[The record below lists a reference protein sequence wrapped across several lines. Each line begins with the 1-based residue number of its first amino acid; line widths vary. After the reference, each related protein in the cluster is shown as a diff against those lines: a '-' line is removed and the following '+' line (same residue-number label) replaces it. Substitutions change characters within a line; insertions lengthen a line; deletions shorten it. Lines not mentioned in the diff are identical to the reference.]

1 MGKYKVYHIPE
12 KKIGCTINLIER
24 VEKTQGFKPGEY
36 EVVFETD
43 DVKEASDME
52 IALQK
57 KFGYKKDRTPYHKLH
72 RRKKRMHTNTT
83 SFTTTFYKPKGEIQE
98 EDIKGL
104 TIETEYGTYELD
116 TPDRINWVMDNLL
129 VSQFTAERCF
139 VYNKAMSE
147 AAPFVK
153 PSKNVINN
161 EDIEIF
167 SKIRAWA
174 YERGIYEK
182 GDPKTQLIK
191 LYEEA
196 GELSQATLKKDRDGI
211 IDAIGDC
218 IVVLVNLA
226 HLNTLRIEDCIGA
239 AYDEIS
245 SRTGKMKN
253 GTFVKDN

>member
-52 IALQK
+52 IKLQK

-129 VSQFTAERCF
+129 VSQFTTERCF
-139 VYNKAMSE
+139 IYNKAMSE
-147 AAPFVK
+147 AKPFKK
-153 PSKNVINN
+153 PDGGFVDNMEMFN
-161 EDIEIF
+161 
-167 SKIRAWA
+167 KIRKWA
-174 YERGIYEK
+174 YDRNLYEK
-182 GDPKTQLIK
+182 GDAKTQLIK

-196 GELSQATLKKDRDGI
+196 GELSQATLKNDREGV

-218 IVVLVNLA
+218 VVVLTNLA
-226 HLNTLRIEDCIGA
+226 HLNGLRIETCIQS

-245 SRTGKMKN
+245 NRTGEMIN
-253 GTFVKDN
+253 GTFVKNS